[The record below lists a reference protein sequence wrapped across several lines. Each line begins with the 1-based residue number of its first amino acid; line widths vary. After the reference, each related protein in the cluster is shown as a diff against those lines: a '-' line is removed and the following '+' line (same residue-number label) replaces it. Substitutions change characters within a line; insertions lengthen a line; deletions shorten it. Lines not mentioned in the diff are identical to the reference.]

1 MFKSGFIAVIGK
13 PNVGKSTLINAVVG
27 EKVAITS
34 PKPQTTR
41 NKILGIKNGQDYQM
55 IFVDT
60 PGIYNG
66 KSELAKFLQKSTETA
81 TSGVDAIVLL
91 LDAGKVNSVDY
102 ELISKYEKAQVP
114 VFVVVN
120 KIDISSYEKLYPVL
134 AKLNEYK
141 FVKKFITLSA
151 LRKRNIDE
159 LVNTLLEE
167 LPEGPAYYDRDIY
180 TDKNL
185 RFMASEII
193 REKALLFLQ
202 EEIPHGLA
210 VDIILYKENKSN
222 VKISAE
228 IICESDRHKQII
240 IGKGGLMLKKIGTSA
255 REEIEKLTDSA
266 VMLELFV
273 KVKPGWKE
281 NKNLLS
287 ELGYNIKEID

>member
-13 PNVGKSTLINAVVG
+13 PNVGKSTLINAVIG

-41 NKILGIKNGQDYQM
+41 NKILGIHNGDNFQM

-66 KSELAKFLQKSTETA
+66 KSELAKYLQKSTETA
-81 TSGVDAIVLL
+81 TSGVDAIVIL
-91 LDAGKVNSVDY
+91 LDAGKVNQVDY
-102 ELISKYEKAQVP
+102 DLIKKYENAQTP

-151 LRKRNIDE
+151 LRKRNLDE
-159 LVNTLLEE
+159 LVSSLLEE
-167 LPEGPAYYDRDIY
+167 LPEGPAYYPVDQL

-185 RFMASEII
+185 RFMASEIV

-210 VDIILYKENKSN
+210 VDIIVYNETKRST
-222 VKISAE
+222 KISAE
-228 IICESDRHKQII
+228 IICDSDRHKQII
-240 IGKGGLMLKKIGTSA
+240 IGKGGVMLKKIGTSA
-255 REEIEKLTDSA
+255 REEIEKLTDTS

-287 ELGYNIKEID
+287 DLGYNIKEID

>member
-1 MFKSGFIAVIGK
+1 MFKSGFVAVIGK
-13 PNVGKSTLINAVVG
+13 PNVGKSTLINAIIG

-41 NKILGIKNGQDYQM
+41 NKILGIKNSDDYQM

-60 PGIYNG
+60 PGIHNG
-66 KSELAKFLQKSTETA
+66 KSELSKFLKKSTETA
-81 TSGVDAIVLL
+81 VSGVDAIIVL
-91 LDAGKVNSVDY
+91 LDASKINNFDY
-102 ELISKYEKAQVP
+102 ELIEKQTKVDVP

-141 FVKKFITLSA
+141 FVKEFITLSA
-151 LRKRNIDE
+151 LRKRNIDV
-159 LVNTLLEE
+159 LVNAIANV
-167 LPEGPAYYDRDIY
+167 LPEGPVYYPTDQY

-185 RFMASEII
+185 RFMVSEIV

-210 VDIILYKENKSN
+210 VEIITFKESGKLIS
-222 VKISAE
+222 ISAE

-240 IGKGGLMLKKIGTSA
+240 IGAKGSMLKRIGTSA
-255 REEIEKLTDSA
+255 RNEIEKLTDCK

-281 NKNLLS
+281 DKSALS
-287 ELGYNIKEID
+287 DLGYDIKSL

>member
-41 NKILGIKNGQDYQM
+41 NKILGIKNGEDYQM

-66 KSELAKFLQKSTETA
+66 KSELAKYLQKSTETA
-81 TSGVDAIVLL
+81 TSGVDAIVIL

-102 ELISKYEKAQVP
+102 DLINKYEKAEVP
-114 VFVVVN
+114 VYVVVN
-120 KIDISSYEKLYPVL
+120 KIDISSYEKLYPTL

-151 LRKRNIDE
+151 LRKRNIEE
-159 LVNTLLEE
+159 LVSTLLEE
-167 LPEGPAYYDRDIY
+167 LPEGPAYYERDIF

-185 RFMASEII
+185 RFMVSEII

-210 VDIILYKENKSN
+210 VDIIVYKENKTN
-222 VKISAE
+222 IKISAE

-240 IGKGGLMLKKIGTSA
+240 IGKGGVMLKKIGTSA

-287 ELGYNIKEID
+287 ELGYNIKDID

>member
-13 PNVGKSTLINAVVG
+13 PNVGKSTLINALIG

-41 NKILGIKNGQDYQM
+41 NKIIGIKNGDNFQM
-55 IFVDT
+55 VFVDT
-60 PGIYNG
+60 PGIHNG
-66 KSELAKFLQKSTETA
+66 KSELAKYLQKSTESA
-81 TSGVDAIVLL
+81 TKGVDAVVVL
-91 LDAGKVNSVDY
+91 LDASKVNDIDY
-102 ELISKYEKAQVP
+102 ALIQKQSNLDIP
-114 VFVVVN
+114 VYVVVN
-120 KIDISSYEKLYPVL
+120 KIDISSYEKLYPIL

-151 LRKRNIDE
+151 LRKKNLDE
-159 LVNTLLEE
+159 LTKSLLEV
-167 LPEGPAYYDRDIY
+167 LPEGPAYYPIDQY

-185 RFMASEII
+185 RFMVAEII

-210 VDIILYKENKSN
+210 VDIITFKETKN
-222 VKISAE
+222 VVRISAD

-240 IGKGGLMLKKIGTSA
+240 IGSKGSMLKKVGSSA
-255 REEIEKLTDSA
+255 RGEIEKLTEVP

-273 KVKPGWKE
+273 KVKPGWKQ
-281 NKNLLS
+281 NKQMLS
-287 ELGYNIKEID
+287 ELGYDPKDI

>member
-41 NKILGIKNGQDYQM
+41 NKILGIKNGEDYQM

-66 KSELAKFLQKSTETA
+66 KSELAKYLQKSTETA
-81 TSGVDAIVLL
+81 TSGVDAIVIL
-91 LDAGKVNSVDY
+91 LDAGKVNQVDY
-102 ELISKYEKAQVP
+102 ELISKYENSEVP
-114 VFVVVN
+114 VYVVVN

-159 LVNTLLEE
+159 LVSTLLEE
-167 LPEGPAYYDRDIY
+167 LPEGPAYYERDIF

-185 RFMASEII
+185 RFMVSEIV

-210 VDIILYKENKSN
+210 VDIITYNETKKST
-222 VKISAE
+222 KISAE

-240 IGKGGLMLKKIGTSA
+240 IGKGGAMLKKIGTSA
-255 REEIEKLTDSA
+255 REEIEKLTDTA

-281 NKNLLS
+281 SKHLLS
-287 ELGYNIKEID
+287 ELGYDIKLLD

>member
-41 NKILGIKNGQDYQM
+41 NKILGIKNGEDYQM

-81 TSGVDAIVLL
+81 TSGVDAIVIL
-91 LDAGKVNSVDY
+91 LDAGKVNQVDY
-102 ELISKYEKAQVP
+102 DLISKHEKAEVP

-141 FVKKFITLSA
+141 YVKKFITLSA

-159 LVNTLLEE
+159 LVSTLYEE
-167 LPEGPAYYDRDIY
+167 LPEGPAYYERDIF

-185 RFMASEII
+185 RFMVSEII

-210 VDIILYKENKSN
+210 VDIILYNETKKST
-222 VKISAE
+222 KISAE

-255 REEIEKLTDSA
+255 REEIEKLTGTS

>member
-41 NKILGIKNGQDYQM
+41 NKILGIKNGEDYQM

-66 KSELAKFLQKSTETA
+66 KSQLAKFLQKSTETA
-81 TSGVDAIVLL
+81 TSGVDAIVIL
-91 LDAGKVNSVDY
+91 LDAGKVNQVDY
-102 ELISKYEKAQVP
+102 DLISKYENSEIP

-141 FVKKFITLSA
+141 FVKKFVTLSA

-159 LVNTLLEE
+159 LVTTLLEE
-167 LPEGPAYYDRDIY
+167 LPEGPAYYERDIY

-185 RFMASEII
+185 RFMVSEIV

-210 VDIILYKENKSN
+210 VDIIVYNETKKST
-222 VKISAE
+222 KISAE

-240 IGKGGLMLKKIGTSA
+240 IGKGGSMLKKIGTSA
-255 REEIEKLTDSA
+255 REEIEKLTDNS

-273 KVKPGWKE
+273 KVKPDWKE

-287 ELGYNIKEID
+287 ELGYNIQEV